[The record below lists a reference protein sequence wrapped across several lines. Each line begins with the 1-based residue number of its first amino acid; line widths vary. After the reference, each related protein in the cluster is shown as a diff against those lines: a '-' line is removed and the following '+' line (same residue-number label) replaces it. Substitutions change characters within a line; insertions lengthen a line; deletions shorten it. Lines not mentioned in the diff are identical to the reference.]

1 MKLGQVPEG
10 VLRLGGTIAL
20 SGNSIIYV
28 YEDGVPGDYP
38 DPKDVIKSFTK

>member
-10 VLRLGGTIAL
+10 VLRLGGTIAI
-20 SGNSIIYV
+20 SGDRIIYV

-38 DPKDVIKSFTK
+38 DPADVIKSFSS